1 MTRDYETRDYET
13 VPCPEVLRPVSKKHN
28 MVEEKKKRDGFGSKL
43 GIIAASAGSAI
54 GLGNIYRFPCEVGE
68 NGGAAFLLFYLI
80 VVIFLGLPVMLSEM
94 VIGRRSQSN
103 SVGAF
108 KKLAPKTKWHFVG
121 YMGVLCGFLIFA
133 FYSTV
138 AGWTLEYIVKAV
150 TNSFQ
155 GKDLATIEQ
164 EFTAFHDM
172 GWRNVMWQAVFI
184 FLTGFVVFRGVQNG
198 IEKYSKILMPVLLV
212 ILIVL
217 GIRSITLPGGKE
229 GLAFLFKPDFSKITG
244 KVLISAL
251 GQGFFSLS
259 LGMGVLITYGSYVKK
274 DDNLTTTAF
283 SVVLADTA
291 IALLAGLVIFP
302 AAFSFGVKPE
312 AGMGLV
318 FNTLPML
325 FNQMAGGYWFC
336 LIFFLLLAIAALT
349 STISL
354 LEVLV
359 AYLSEEMRLKRNL
372 ATVVA
377 CAGTMLLGVFASLSL
392 MSDTP
397 FAIGGTPVFDLMD
410 YISSNILLPI
420 GGVLI
425 VIFVGWKLGKQKFF
439 DEVSNEGTIKA
450 SLKKII
456 FFIIRYLAPVAI
468 AIVFISG
475 LIK

>member
-1 MTRDYETRDYET
+1 MA
-13 VPCPEVLRPVSKKHN
+13 EV
-28 MVEEKKKRDGFGSKL
+28 KKKRDGFGSKL
-43 GIIAASAGSAI
+43 GIIAAAAGSAI

-68 NGGAAFLLFYLI
+68 NGGAAFLLVYLA
-80 VVIFLGLPVMLSEM
+80 VVIFLGIPVMLSEL

-108 KKLAPKTKWHFVG
+108 HKLAPNTKWPIVG

-138 AGWTLEYIVKAV
+138 SGWTLEYIVKSV
-150 TNSFQ
+150 TNSFR
-155 GKDLATIEQ
+155 GKDLATIES
-164 EFTAFHDM
+164 EFAAFHDM
-172 GWRNVMWQAVFI
+172 GWRNVMWQGIFI

-198 IEKYSKILMPVLLV
+198 IEKTAKVLMPLLLG
-212 ILIVL
+212 ILIIL
-217 GIRSITLPGGKE
+217 GIRSMTLPGAKE
-229 GLAFLFKPDFSKITG
+229 GLSFLFRPDFSKITG
-244 KVLISAL
+244 KVMVEAL

-274 DDNLTTTAF
+274 EDNLTSTAF
-283 SVVLADTA
+283 SVVIADTA
-291 IALLAGLVIFP
+291 IAILAGLVIFP

-325 FNQMAGGYWFC
+325 FNQITGGYWFC
-336 LIFFLLLAIAALT
+336 LIFFVLLAIAALT

-359 AYLSEEMRLKRNL
+359 AYLSEEMHLKRTW
-372 ATVVA
+372 ATVIA
-377 CAGTMLLGVFASLSL
+377 CAGTMVLGVFASLSL
-392 MSDTP
+392 MSETP
-397 FAIGGTPVFDLMD
+397 FAVAGHTVFDMMD
-410 YISSNILLPI
+410 FLSSNILLPI

-425 VIFVGWKLGKQKFF
+425 VIFVGWRLGKQKFF
-439 DEVSNEGTIKA
+439 EEVTNEGALKA
-450 SLKKII
+450 PLKRII

>member
-1 MTRDYETRDYET
+1 MA
-13 VPCPEVLRPVSKKHN
+13 EV
-28 MVEEKKKRDGFGSKL
+28 KKKRDGFGSKL
-43 GIIAASAGSAI
+43 GIIAAAAGSAI

-80 VVIFLGLPVMLSEM
+80 VVNLLGLPVMLSEL

-108 KKLAPKTKWHFVG
+108 HKLAPNTKWPIVG

-138 AGWTLEYIVKAV
+138 SGWTLEYIVKSV
-150 TNSFQ
+150 TNSFH
-155 GKDLATIEQ
+155 GKDLATIES
-164 EFTAFHDM
+164 EFAAFHDM
-172 GWRNVMWQAVFI
+172 GWRNVMWQGIFI

-198 IEKYSKILMPVLLV
+198 IEKTAKVLMPLLLG
-212 ILIVL
+212 ILIIL
-217 GIRSITLPGGKE
+217 GIRSMTLPGAKE
-229 GLAFLFKPDFSKITG
+229 GLSFLFRPDFSKITG
-244 KVLISAL
+244 KVMVEAL

-274 DDNLTTTAF
+274 EDNLISTAF
-283 SVVLADTA
+283 SVVIADTA
-291 IALLAGLVIFP
+291 IAILAGLVIFP

-325 FNQMAGGYWFC
+325 FNQITGGYWFC
-336 LIFFLLLAIAALT
+336 LIFFVLLAIAALT

-359 AYLSEEMRLKRNL
+359 AYLSEEMHLKRTW
-372 ATVVA
+372 ATVIA
-377 CAGTMLLGVFASLSL
+377 CAGTMVLGIFASLSL
-392 MSDTP
+392 MSETP
-397 FAIGGTPVFDLMD
+397 FAVAGHTIFDMMD
-410 YISSNILLPI
+410 FLSSNILLPI

-425 VIFVGWKLGKQKFF
+425 VIFVGWRLGKQKFF
-439 DEVSNEGTIKA
+439 EEVTNEGALKA
-450 SLKKII
+450 PLKRII

>member
-1 MTRDYETRDYET
+1 MA
-13 VPCPEVLRPVSKKHN
+13 
-28 MVEEKKKRDGFGSKL
+28 EEKKKRDGFGTKL
-43 GIIAASAGSAI
+43 GIIAAAAGSAI

-68 NGGAAFLLFYLI
+68 NGGAAFLLVYLA
-80 VVIFLGLPVMLSEM
+80 VVIFLGIPVMLSEL

-108 KKLAPKTKWHFVG
+108 KKLAPNTKWPFVG

-138 AGWTLEYIVKAV
+138 SGWTLEYIVKSV
-150 TNSFQ
+150 TNSFH
-155 GKDLATIEQ
+155 GKDLATIQQ
-164 EFTAFHDM
+164 EFSAFHDM
-172 GWRNVMWQAVFI
+172 GWRNVMWQCIFI
-184 FLTGFVVFRGVQNG
+184 FLTGFVIFRGVQNG
-198 IEKYSKILMPVLLV
+198 IEKTSKILMPVLLA

-217 GIRSITLPGGKE
+217 GIRSMLLPGAKE
-229 GLAFLFKPDFSKITG
+229 GLVFLFKPDFSKITG
-244 KVLISAL
+244 KVLIEAL

-274 DDNLTTTAF
+274 DDNLTSTAF
-283 SVVLADTA
+283 SVVIADTA
-291 IALLAGLVIFP
+291 IAILAGLVIFP

-336 LIFFLLLAIAALT
+336 LIFFVLLAIAALT

-359 AYLSEEMRLKRNL
+359 AYLSEELHLKRQW
-372 ATVVA
+372 ATVIA
-377 CAGTMLLGVFASLSL
+377 CAGSMLLGTFASLSL

-397 FAIGGTPVFDLMD
+397 FVIGGHSVFDLLD
-410 YISSNILLPI
+410 FISSNVLLPL
-420 GGVLI
+420 GGVAI
-425 VIFVGWKLGKQKFF
+425 VIFVGWKLGKAKFF
-439 DEVSNEGTIKA
+439 EELTNEGTLKA
-450 SLKKII
+450 SLKKFF
-456 FFIIRYLAPVAI
+456 FFIIRYVAPIAI

-475 LIK
+475 IINK

>member
-1 MTRDYETRDYET
+1 MA
-13 VPCPEVLRPVSKKHN
+13 
-28 MVEEKKKRDGFGSKL
+28 EEKKKRDGFGTKL
-43 GIIAASAGSAI
+43 GIIAAAAGSAI

-68 NGGAAFLLFYLI
+68 NGGAAFLLVYLA
-80 VVIFLGLPVMLSEM
+80 VVIFLGIPVMLSEL

-108 KKLAPKTKWHFVG
+108 KKLAPNTKWPFVG

-138 AGWTLEYIVKAV
+138 SGWTLEYIVKSV
-150 TNSFQ
+150 TNSFR
-155 GKDLATIEQ
+155 GKDLTTIQQ
-164 EFTAFHDM
+164 EFSAFHDM
-172 GWRNVMWQAVFI
+172 GWRNVMWQCIFI
-184 FLTGFVVFRGVQNG
+184 FLTGFVIIRGVQNG
-198 IEKYSKILMPVLLV
+198 IEKTSKILMPVLLAILV
-212 ILIVL
+212 IL
-217 GIRSITLPGGKE
+217 GIRSMLLPGAKE
-229 GLAFLFKPDFSKITG
+229 GLVFLFKPDFSKITG
-244 KVLISAL
+244 KVLIEAL

-274 DDNLTTTAF
+274 DDNLTSTAF
-283 SVVLADTA
+283 SVVIADTA
-291 IALLAGLVIFP
+291 IAILAGLVIFP

-336 LIFFLLLAIAALT
+336 LIFFVLLAIAALT

-359 AYLSEEMRLKRNL
+359 AYLSEELHLKRQR
-372 ATVVA
+372 ATVIA
-377 CAGTMLLGVFASLSL
+377 CAGSMLLGTFASLSL

-397 FAIGGTPVFDLMD
+397 FVIGGHSVFDLLD
-410 YISSNILLPI
+410 FISSNVLLPL
-420 GGVLI
+420 GGVAI
-425 VIFVGWKLGKQKFF
+425 VIFVGWKLGKAKFF
-439 DEVSNEGTIKA
+439 EELTNEGALKA
-450 SLKKII
+450 SLKKFF
-456 FFIIRYLAPVAI
+456 FFIIRYVAPIAI

-475 LIK
+475 IINK

>member
-1 MTRDYETRDYET
+1 MA
-13 VPCPEVLRPVSKKHN
+13 EV
-28 MVEEKKKRDGFGSKL
+28 KKKRDGFGSKL
-43 GIIAASAGSAI
+43 GIIAAAAGSAI

-80 VVIFLGLPVMLSEM
+80 VVNLLGLPVMLSEL

-108 KKLAPKTKWHFVG
+108 HKLAPNTKWPIVG
-121 YMGVLCGFLIFA
+121 YIGVLCGFLIFA

-138 AGWTLEYIVKAV
+138 SGWTLEYIVKSV
-150 TNSFQ
+150 TNSFH
-155 GKDLATIEQ
+155 GKDLATIES
-164 EFTAFHDM
+164 EFAAFHDM
-172 GWRNVMWQAVFI
+172 GWRNVMWQGIFI

-198 IEKYSKILMPVLLV
+198 IEKTAKVLMPLLLG
-212 ILIVL
+212 ILIIL
-217 GIRSITLPGGKE
+217 GIRSMTLPGAKE
-229 GLAFLFKPDFSKITG
+229 GLSFLFRPDFSKITG
-244 KVLISAL
+244 KVMVEAL

-274 DDNLTTTAF
+274 EDNLTSTAF
-283 SVVLADTA
+283 SVVIADTA
-291 IALLAGLVIFP
+291 IAILAGLVIFP

-325 FNQMAGGYWFC
+325 FNQITGGYWFC
-336 LIFFLLLAIAALT
+336 LIFFVLLAIAALT

-359 AYLSEEMRLKRNL
+359 AYLSEEMHLKRTW
-372 ATVVA
+372 ATVIA
-377 CAGTMLLGVFASLSL
+377 CAGTMVLGVFASLSL
-392 MSDTP
+392 MSETP
-397 FAIGGTPVFDLMD
+397 FAVAGHTVFDMMD
-410 YISSNILLPI
+410 FLSSNILLPI

-425 VIFVGWKLGKQKFF
+425 VIFVGWRLGKQKFF
-439 DEVSNEGTIKA
+439 EEVTNEGALKA
-450 SLKKII
+450 PLKRII